1 MNIRDKDFLFKE
13 FGVSGREEKIRES
26 IERFGRKFVDEMF
39 HDVTG
44 SLICIKRGTDK
55 NRKKIMLSA
64 HMDTIGFVVTYIDES
79 GFFRFAE
86 VGDHPE
92 AYLLGKRVLFENG
105 TIGVVGVEKKEYAR
119 KLNKEKMFI
128 DIGAESKKDAGRRV
142 RIGDM
147 CAVYSPYTV
156 TDRIITGG
164 WMNDR
169 IGCLI
174 LLEVMENIKLTPNDI
189 IFVFSAQE
197 EVGIRGVKTATYEIE
212 PDIGIVVDVTESS
225 ADLPEGELS
234 GSCVLGKGAGI
245 KVMDRKIIVPKMLI
259 DHLTSLAGKNKIP
272 HQRDIMQSSGTG
284 AQGIQLSRGGVLAGG
299 ISVPVRY
306 MHSAC
311 EMCALHDIQAC
322 KDLIKAFCVNKI
334 RI

>member
-1 MNIRDKDFLFKE
+1 
-13 FGVSGREEKIRES
+13 
-26 IERFGRKFVDEMF
+26 
-39 HDVTG
+39 
-44 SLICIKRGTDK
+44 
-55 NRKKIMLSA
+55 
-64 HMDTIGFVVTYIDES
+64 
-79 GFFRFAE
+79 
-86 VGDHPE
+86 
-92 AYLLGKRVLFENG
+92 
-105 TIGVVGVEKKEYAR
+105 
-119 KLNKEKMFI
+119 
-128 DIGAESKKDAGRRV
+128 
-142 RIGDM
+142 
-147 CAVYSPYTV
+147 
-156 TDRIITGG
+156 
-164 WMNDR
+164 
-169 IGCLI
+169 
-174 LLEVMENIKLTPNDI
+174 MENIKSTPNDI

-259 DHLTSLAGKNKIP
+259 DYFIFLADKNKIP
-272 HQRDIMQSSGTG
+272 YQRDIMQSSGTG

-322 KDLIKAFCVNKI
+322 KDLIKAFCASNV